1 MLQSNKKSYTRI
13 DMHIA
18 TLEEQRKQILNKQ
31 PEIQLTGA
39 CKVGEGI
46 IELEES
52 ETKRLSRLL
61 TTSKVKKTMFIPA
74 SGSGSRMFE
83 FLFEFMSNPTEAN
96 RGQVERFLNHIEDFA
111 FFYQFPSDIQQ
122 QLRDRT
128 MDIESFVAYIL
139 NNKGFG
145 LAHLP
150 KGLVPFHKHG
160 PFLLNPFHE
169 HVLQGLQVSK
179 DMHFHFTIRPSFME
193 VIRKQLSF
201 LEGMISQSVDVS
213 FSEQNPDTDA
223 FAFDELGSE
232 VRLENGELLRRP
244 SGHGALLQNLE
255 SVDADLLFIKNIDNV
270 QHYSRSEVSTNNLQ
284 VLGGLLLDLQKKIN
298 SMNSSPSIEAI
309 VELNSEYQLFHPDEL
324 QKPLDELLRLLDR
337 PIRVCG
343 MVRNEGQPGGGP
355 FWVQDNSGISK
366 QIVEKAQ
373 IDMRGE
379 QYRVMIQST
388 HFNPVMMVC
397 EGRKADGRTIDFD
410 RFKDASKYFVVN
422 KNHQG
427 TPIRFIE
434 LPGLWNGSMAHWN
447 TVFVEIPS
455 STFSPVK
462 TILDLLEPA
471 HLV

>member
-1 MLQSNKKSYTRI
+1 
-13 DMHIA
+13 MHIA
-18 TLEEQRKQILNKQ
+18 TLEEQRKQIIQKQ
-31 PEIQLTGA
+31 PEVILAGA
-39 CKVGEGI
+39 CRIGEGI
-46 IELEES
+46 IGLEES
-52 ETKRLSRLL
+52 EVKRLAKVL
-61 TTSKVKKTMFIPA
+61 TNSQVKKTLFVPA

-83 FLFEFMSNPTEAN
+83 FLFDFVSNPSESN

-111 FFYQFPSDIQQ
+111 FFYQFPNEIQQ

-169 HVLQGLQVSK
+169 HVLQGLRMSK
-179 DMHFHFTIRPSFME
+179 DMQFHFTIRPNFMDI
-193 VIRKQLSF
+193 IRKQLAY
-201 LEGMISQSVDVS
+201 LEGMTSQQIAVS
-213 FSEQNPDTDA
+213 FSEQDPESDA
-223 FAFDELGSE
+223 FAFDDSGNE
-232 VRLENGELLRRP
+232 VRLENGALLRRP

-255 SVDADLLFIKNIDNV
+255 NVHSDLLFIKNIDNV
-270 QHYSRSEVSTNNLQ
+270 QHFSQSASSVTTMQ
-284 VLGGLLLDLQKKIN
+284 MLGGLLLELQQKIREILLT
-298 SMNSSPSIEAI
+298 PSADKIAT
-309 VELNSEYQLFHPDEL
+309 LNQHYQLFHPDEL
-324 QKPLDELLRLLDR
+324 TRPLEELVALLDR
-337 PIRVCG
+337 PLRVCG

-355 FWVQDNSGISK
+355 FWVQEKSGVSK

-388 HFNPVMMVC
+388 HFNPVVMVC
-397 EGRKADGRTIDFD
+397 EGKRADGTPIDFD
-410 RFKDASKYFVVN
+410 RYKDPSKYFIVH

-427 TPIRFIE
+427 QAIQFVE

-455 STFSPVK
+455 TAFSPVK
-462 TILDLLEPA
+462 TILDLLDPA
-471 HLV
+471 HLD